1 MARVKVLTAFRN
13 KYTGALHAP
22 GDILDITEERI
33 EEIKAVAD
41 NLIEAIPEEN
51 DEVVKEENDEVVKET
66 IEEVK
71 KKPKKQTPRR
81 KKASD

>member
-1 MARVKVLTAFRN
+1 MARAKVLTVFRN

-41 NLIEAIPEEN
+41 NLIEVIP
-51 DEVVKEENDEVVKET
+51 EENDEVVKET

-71 KKPKKQTPRR
+71 EEPKKQTPRR

>member
-13 KYTGALHAP
+13 RYTGTLHAP

-41 NLIEAIPEEN
+41 NLIEVIP
-51 DEVVKEENDEVVKET
+51 EENDEVVKET

-71 KKPKKQTPRR
+71 EEPKKQTPRR
-81 KKASD
+81 KKASE

>member
-13 KYTGALHAP
+13 RYTGALHAP

-41 NLIEAIPEEN
+41 NLIEVIPEEN
-51 DEVVKEENDEVVKET
+51 DKVVKET

-71 KKPKKQTPRR
+71 EEPKKQTPRR

>member
-51 DEVVKEENDEVVKET
+51 DEVVKET

-71 KKPKKQTPRR
+71 EEPKKQTPRR

>member
-41 NLIEAIPEEN
+41 NLIEVIPEEN
-51 DEVVKEENDEVVKET
+51 DEVVKKT

-71 KKPKKQTPRR
+71 EEPKKQTPRR
-81 KKASD
+81 KKASN

>member
-51 DEVVKEENDEVVKET
+51 DEVVKET

-71 KKPKKQTPRR
+71 EEPKKQRPRR

>member
-1 MARVKVLTAFRN
+1 MARAKVLTAFRN
-13 KYTGALHAP
+13 RYTGALHAP

-41 NLIEAIPEEN
+41 NLIEVIP
-51 DEVVKEENDEVVKET
+51 EENDEVVKET
-66 IEEVK
+66 IEEPK
-71 KKPKKQTPRR
+71 EEPKKQTPRR

>member
-33 EEIKAVAD
+33 EDIKAVAD
-41 NLIEAIPEEN
+41 NLIEVIP
-51 DEVVKEENDEVVKET
+51 EENDEVVKET

-71 KKPKKQTPRR
+71 EEPKKQTPRR
-81 KKASD
+81 KKASE

>member
-1 MARVKVLTAFRN
+1 MARVKVLTAFENR
-13 KYTGALHAP
+13 YTGVLYAP

-41 NLIEAIPEEN
+41 NLIEVIP
-51 DEVVKEENDEVVKET
+51 EENDEVVKET

-71 KKPKKQTPRR
+71 EEPKKQTTRR
-81 KKASD
+81 KKASE

>member
-1 MARVKVLTAFRN
+1 MARVKVLTAFKN

-41 NLIEAIPEEN
+41 NLIEVIP
-51 DEVVKEENDEVVKET
+51 EENDEVVKET
-66 IEEVK
+66 IEEPK
-71 KKPKKQTPRR
+71 EEPKKQTTRR
-81 KKASD
+81 KKASE

>member
-41 NLIEAIPEEN
+41 NLIEVIPEEN
-51 DEVVKEENDEVVKET
+51 DEVVKKT

-71 KKPKKQTPRR
+71 EKPKKQTPRR

>member
-1 MARVKVLTAFRN
+1 MARAKVLTAFRN

-41 NLIEAIPEEN
+41 NLIEVIP
-51 DEVVKEENDEVVKET
+51 EENDEVVKET

-71 KKPKKQTPRR
+71 EEPKKQTPRR

>member
-41 NLIEAIPEEN
+41 NLIEVIP
-51 DEVVKEENDEVVKET
+51 EENDEVVKET

-71 KKPKKQTPRR
+71 EEPKKQTPRR
-81 KKASD
+81 KKASE

>member
-1 MARVKVLTAFRN
+1 MARVKVLTVFRN

-41 NLIEAIPEEN
+41 NLIEVIP
-51 DEVVKEENDEVVKET
+51 EENDEVVKET

-71 KKPKKQTPRR
+71 EEPKKQTPRR

>member
-41 NLIEAIPEEN
+41 NLIEVIP
-51 DEVVKEENDEVVKET
+51 EENDEVVKET

-71 KKPKKQTPRR
+71 EEPKKQTPRR

>member
-1 MARVKVLTAFRN
+1 MARVKVLTTFRN
-13 KYTGALHAP
+13 RYTGALHAP

-41 NLIEAIPEEN
+41 NLIEVIP
-51 DEVVKEENDEVVKET
+51 EENDEVVKET

-71 KKPKKQTPRR
+71 EEPKKQTTRR
-81 KKASD
+81 KKASE

>member
-1 MARVKVLTAFRN
+1 MARVKVLTAFENR
-13 KYTGALHAP
+13 YTGALHAP

-51 DEVVKEENDEVVKET
+51 DEVVKET

-71 KKPKKQTPRR
+71 EEPKKQTPRR

>member
-1 MARVKVLTAFRN
+1 MARVKVLTAFKN

-41 NLIEAIPEEN
+41 NLIEVIP
-51 DEVVKEENDEVVKET
+51 EENDEVVKET

-71 KKPKKQTPRR
+71 EEPKKQTTRR
-81 KKASD
+81 KKASE

>member
-41 NLIEAIPEEN
+41 NLIEVIP
-51 DEVVKEENDEVVKET
+51 EENDEVVKET

-71 KKPKKQTPRR
+71 EEPKKQTLRR

>member
-13 KYTGALHAP
+13 RYTGALHAP

-41 NLIEAIPEEN
+41 NLIEVIPEEN
-51 DEVVKEENDEVVKET
+51 DEVVKETIGEPKE
-66 IEEVK
+66 E
-71 KKPKKQTPRR
+71 PKKQTTRR
-81 KKASD
+81 KKASE

>member
-22 GDILDITEERI
+22 GDILNITEERI

-41 NLIEAIPEEN
+41 NLIEVIP
-51 DEVVKEENDEVVKET
+51 EENDEVVKET

-71 KKPKKQTPRR
+71 EEPKKQTPRR

>member
-33 EEIKAVAD
+33 EEIKAVVD
-41 NLIEAIPEEN
+41 SLIEVIP
-51 DEVVKEENDEVVKET
+51 EENDEVVKET

-71 KKPKKQTPRR
+71 EEPKKQTPRR

>member
-13 KYTGALHAP
+13 RYTGALHAP

-33 EEIKAVAD
+33 EEIKGVAD
-41 NLIEAIPEEN
+41 NLIEVIPEET
-51 DEVVKEENDEVVKET
+51 DEIVKET

-71 KKPKKQTPRR
+71 EEPKKQAPRR
-81 KKASD
+81 KKASE

>member
-51 DEVVKEENDEVVKET
+51 DEVVKET

-71 KKPKKQTPRR
+71 EKPKKQTPRR

>member
-41 NLIEAIPEEN
+41 NLIEVIP
-51 DEVVKEENDEVVKET
+51 EENDEVVKET
-66 IEEVK
+66 IEEAK
-71 KKPKKQTPRR
+71 EEPKKQKPRR

>member
-33 EEIKAVAD
+33 EEIKAVAG
-41 NLIEAIPEEN
+41 NLIEVIP
-51 DEVVKEENDEVVKET
+51 EENDEVVKET

-71 KKPKKQTPRR
+71 EEPKKQTPRR

>member
-41 NLIEAIPEEN
+41 NLIEVIPEEN
-51 DEVVKEENDEVVKET
+51 DEIVKET

-71 KKPKKQTPRR
+71 EEPKKQTPRR
-81 KKASD
+81 KKASE

>member
-13 KYTGALHAP
+13 RYTGALHAP

-41 NLIEAIPEEN
+41 NLIEVIP
-51 DEVVKEENDEVVKET
+51 EENDEVVKET

-71 KKPKKQTPRR
+71 EKPKKQTPRR

>member
-41 NLIEAIPEEN
+41 NLIEVIP
-51 DEVVKEENDEVVKET
+51 EENDEVVKET

-71 KKPKKQTPRR
+71 EKPKKQTPRR

>member
-41 NLIEAIPEEN
+41 NLIEVIP
-51 DEVVKEENDEVVKET
+51 EENDEVVKET

-71 KKPKKQTPRR
+71 EEPKKQTARR

>member
-13 KYTGALHAP
+13 RYTGALHAP

-41 NLIEAIPEEN
+41 NLIEVIPEET
-51 DEVVKEENDEVVKET
+51 DEIVKET

-71 KKPKKQTPRR
+71 EEPKKQTTRR
-81 KKASD
+81 KKASE

>member
-13 KYTGALHAP
+13 RYTGALHAP

-41 NLIEAIPEEN
+41 NLIEVIPEEN
-51 DEVVKEENDEVVKET
+51 YEVVKET

-71 KKPKKQTPRR
+71 EEPKKQTTRR
-81 KKASD
+81 KKASE

>member
-13 KYTGALHAP
+13 RYTGALHAP

-41 NLIEAIPEEN
+41 NLIEVIP
-51 DEVVKEENDEVVKET
+51 EENDEVVKET

-71 KKPKKQTPRR
+71 EEPKKQTSRR
-81 KKASD
+81 KKASN

>member
-1 MARVKVLTAFRN
+1 MARVKVLTVFRN

-33 EEIKAVAD
+33 EEIKAVAG
-41 NLIEAIPEEN
+41 NLIEVIP
-51 DEVVKEENDEVVKET
+51 EENDEVVKET

-71 KKPKKQTPRR
+71 EEPKKQTPRR